1 VNVPTPPAGEPPFR
15 SCALTDAGMR
25 RDANE
30 DSYCARPDLG
40 LFVVADGLGGHPGG
54 QLASRLVVEAIE
66 ATIAG
71 TLDPADVARYGIA
84 PSTDSER
91 RARDA
96 FHVAYQRLAMVA
108 GEAAELYGMATTV
121 AAVLF
126 DDPRRNP
133 ESGAYPAVI
142 AHVGDSRVYRLR
154 AGRIERLTHDH
165 SWVEEQVRAGLLESQ
180 AAREHPWRSLITRAV
195 SSSEEE
201 VQPDVHRITLDTGD
215 RLLICSDGLSSVIAD
230 DQIAAVLGERIPDR
244 AEETIC
250 QSLVHMANLA
260 GGPDNIT
267 VIVVSLH
274 SPSGV

>member
-1 VNVPTPPAGEPPFR
+1 MNTPTPPADGLPFH
-15 SCALTDAGMR
+15 SWALTDPGMR

-66 ATIAG
+66 ATVAG
-71 TLDPADVARYGIA
+71 TLDPADVARYAIV
-84 PSTDSER
+84 PSADSER

-96 FHVAYQRLAMVA
+96 FHVAYQRLALVA
-108 GEAAELYGMATTV
+108 GDAAELYGMATTV

-126 DDPRRNP
+126 DDPRQALAA
-133 ESGAYPAVI
+133 GTYPAVI

-154 AGRIERLTHDH
+154 DGRLERLTNDH
-165 SWVEEQVRAGLLESQ
+165 SWVEEQVRAGLLESE
-180 AAREHPWRSLITRAV
+180 AARQHPWRSLITRAV

-201 VQPDVHRITLDTGD
+201 VEPDVHRATLAAGD
-215 RLLICSDGLSSVIAD
+215 RLLICSDGLSSVISD
-230 DQIAAVLGERIPDR
+230 DQIAGVLGGRIAGR

-267 VIVVSLH
+267 VIVVSL
-274 SPSGV
+274 

>member
-1 VNVPTPPAGEPPFR
+1 
-15 SCALTDAGMR
+15 MR

-30 DSYCARPDLG
+30 DSYCSRPDLG

-54 QLASRLVVEAIE
+54 QLASRVVVEAIE
-66 ATIAG
+66 AAIAG
-71 TLDPADVARYGIA
+71 TLDPADLARYGLA

-91 RARDA
+91 RTRDA
-96 FHVAYQRLAMVA
+96 FHVAYQRLSMVA

-126 DDPRRNP
+126 DDLRHNP
-133 ESGAYPAVI
+133 EPGRYPAVI

-154 AGRIERLTHDH
+154 DGRFERLTNDH
-165 SWVEEQVRAGLLESQ
+165 SWVEEQVRAGLLESE
-180 AAREHPWRSLITRAV
+180 AARQHPWRSLITRAV

-201 VQPDVHRITLDTGD
+201 VEPDVHRVILAAGD
-215 RLLICSDGLSSVIAD
+215 RLLVCSDGLTSVIAD
-230 DQIAAVLGERIPDR
+230 DQIAAVLGERNGAG
-244 AEETIC
+244 AEERIC

-267 VIVVSLH
+267 VIVVSL
-274 SPSGV
+274 